1 LILPAD
7 SSIYR
12 SSAKGIFGVRTPF
25 PPSKCPFFYGWVIVF
40 AATLGS
46 IFSIPGQ
53 TMGFSVFTDILIKE
67 LGLSRIELS
76 LAYCV
81 GTMAS
86 GFSLPWLGR
95 VLDKWGE
102 RRMAVASTMATG
114 LVLLFLA
121 HSVQLSSSLAQIIPS
136 GIAAFL
142 IIGVGFFL
150 IRVSA
155 QGVLSMTCRN
165 AIGKWFDHQR
175 GLALAVSGVL
185 VSFSYSIAPRAL
197 DWLIARYHYD
207 GAWLVMGTA
216 TIAVM
221 CPLAWL
227 LFRDTPEEDGLLM
240 DGGKKTDR
248 ALKNPDM
255 HIHHDFTRDEA
266 LRDYSF
272 WAFNLSLAF
281 FGLYA
286 TAFTFHIVS
295 LGEELSFTR
304 SDILSLF
311 IPIAFVSV
319 TTNLTFG
326 IINSRVKL
334 KTLLLV
340 MNLGCFSA
348 ALGMLFLNQPGG
360 IPAYVIGSGI
370 AGGGFVSL
378 SGIVFPRF
386 YGRKHLG
393 AIGGVN
399 MASMV
404 MGSGIGPLLFG
415 WCHHATAS
423 YRIILLLSV
432 VIPML
437 LAVMSLKADNPQRK
451 LTGGK

>member
-1 LILPAD
+1 
-7 SSIYR
+7 
-12 SSAKGIFGVRTPF
+12 
-25 PPSKCPFFYGWVIVF
+25 
-40 AATLGS
+40 
-46 IFSIPGQ
+46 
-53 TMGFSVFTDILIKE
+53 MGFSVFTDILIKE

-81 GTMAS
+81 GTVAS

-95 VLDKWGE
+95 VLDQWGE

-207 GAWLVMGTA
+207 GAWFVMGTV

-221 CPLAWL
+221 GPLAWL

-326 IINSRVKL
+326 IINSRLKL

>member
-1 LILPAD
+1 
-7 SSIYR
+7 
-12 SSAKGIFGVRTPF
+12 
-25 PPSKCPFFYGWVIVF
+25 
-40 AATLGS
+40 
-46 IFSIPGQ
+46 
-53 TMGFSVFTDILIKE
+53 MGFSVFTDILIRE

-76 LAYCV
+76 LAYCL
-81 GTMAS
+81 GTVAS

-95 VLDKWGE
+95 VLDRWGE
-102 RRMAVASTMATG
+102 RKMAVASIVATG
-114 LVLLFLA
+114 VVLLFLA
-121 HSVQLSSSLAQIIPS
+121 NSVQLSSALAQVLPS

-142 IIGVGFFL
+142 VIGVGFFL
-150 IRVSA
+150 IRAAA

-165 AIGKWFDHQR
+165 AIGKWFDHKR

-197 DWLIARYHYD
+197 DWLIERYHYD
-207 GAWLVMGTA
+207 GAWFIMGTV
-216 TIAVM
+216 TIAIM
-221 CPLAWL
+221 GPLAWL

-240 DGGKKTDR
+240 DGGKKTDK

-255 HIHHDFTRDEA
+255 QIHQDVTCDQA

-286 TAFTFHIVS
+286 TAFTFHIIS
-295 LGEELSFTR
+295 LGEELSFKR

-311 IPIAFVSV
+311 IPIAFISV

-326 IINSRVKL
+326 IISARLKL
-334 KTLLLV
+334 KRLLLV
-340 MNLGCFSA
+340 MNLGCLSA
-348 ALGMLFLNQPGG
+348 AMGMLFLNQPGG
-360 IPAYVIGSGI
+360 IPAYVIGTGI

-404 MGSGIGPLLFG
+404 IGSGIGPLLFG
-415 WCHHATAS
+415 WCHHATGS
-423 YRIILLLSV
+423 YRIILLISV

-437 LAVMSLKADNPQRK
+437 LAIMSLKADNPQRK
-451 LTGGK
+451 FTADN

>member
-1 LILPAD
+1 
-7 SSIYR
+7 
-12 SSAKGIFGVRTPF
+12 
-25 PPSKCPFFYGWVIVF
+25 
-40 AATLGS
+40 
-46 IFSIPGQ
+46 
-53 TMGFSVFTDILIKE
+53 MGFSVFTDILIRE

-76 LAYCV
+76 LAYCL
-81 GTMAS
+81 GTVAS

-95 VLDKWGE
+95 VLDRWGE
-102 RRMAVASTMATG
+102 RKMAVASIVATG
-114 LVLLFLA
+114 VVLLFLA
-121 HSVQLSSSLAQIIPS
+121 NSVQLSSALAQVLPS

-142 IIGVGFFL
+142 VIGVGFFL
-150 IRVSA
+150 IRAAA

-165 AIGKWFDHQR
+165 SIGKWFDHKR

-197 DWLIARYHYD
+197 DWLIERYHYD
-207 GAWLVMGTA
+207 GAWFIMGTV
-216 TIAVM
+216 TIAIM
-221 CPLAWL
+221 GPLAWL

-240 DGGKKTDR
+240 DGGKKTDK

-255 HIHHDFTRDEA
+255 QIHQDVTRDQA

-286 TAFTFHIVS
+286 TAFTFHIIS
-295 LGEELSFTR
+295 LGEELSFKR

-311 IPIAFVSV
+311 IPIAFISV

-326 IINSRVKL
+326 IISARLKL
-334 KTLLLV
+334 KRLLLV
-340 MNLGCFSA
+340 MNLGCLSA
-348 ALGMLFLNQPGG
+348 AVGMLFLNQPGG
-360 IPAYVIGSGI
+360 IPAYVIGTGI

-404 MGSGIGPLLFG
+404 IGSGIGPLLFG
-415 WCHHATAS
+415 WCHHATGS
-423 YRIILLLSV
+423 YRIILLISV

-437 LAVMSLKADNPQRK
+437 LAIMSLKADNPQRK
-451 LTGGK
+451 FTADN

>member
-81 GTMAS
+81 GTVAS

-95 VLDKWGE
+95 VLDQWGE

-207 GAWLVMGTA
+207 GAWFVMGTV

-221 CPLAWL
+221 GPLAWL

-326 IINSRVKL
+326 IINSRLKL

-432 VIPML
+432 VVPML

>member
-1 LILPAD
+1 
-7 SSIYR
+7 
-12 SSAKGIFGVRTPF
+12 
-25 PPSKCPFFYGWVIVF
+25 
-40 AATLGS
+40 
-46 IFSIPGQ
+46 
-53 TMGFSVFTDILIKE
+53 MGFSVFTDILIRE

-76 LAYCV
+76 LAYCL
-81 GTMAS
+81 GTVAS

-95 VLDKWGE
+95 VLDRWGE
-102 RRMAVASTMATG
+102 RKMAVASIVATG
-114 LVLLFLA
+114 VVLLFLA
-121 HSVQLSSSLAQIIPS
+121 NSVQLSSALAQVLPS

-142 IIGVGFFL
+142 VIGVGFFL
-150 IRVSA
+150 IRAAA

-165 AIGKWFDHQR
+165 AIGKWFDHKR

-197 DWLIARYHYD
+197 DWLIERYHYD
-207 GAWLVMGTA
+207 GAWFIMGTV
-216 TIAVM
+216 TIAIM
-221 CPLAWL
+221 GPLAWL

-240 DGGKKTDR
+240 DGGKKTDK

-255 HIHHDFTRDEA
+255 QIHQDVTRDQA

-286 TAFTFHIVS
+286 TAFTFHIIS
-295 LGEELSFTR
+295 LGEELSFKR

-311 IPIAFVSV
+311 IPIAFISV

-326 IINSRVKL
+326 IISARLKL
-334 KTLLLV
+334 KRLLLV
-340 MNLGCFSA
+340 MNLGCLSA
-348 ALGMLFLNQPGG
+348 AMGMLFLNQPGG
-360 IPAYVIGSGI
+360 IPAYVIGTGI

-404 MGSGIGPLLFG
+404 IGSGIGPLLFG
-415 WCHHATAS
+415 WCHHATGS
-423 YRIILLLSV
+423 YRIILLISV

-437 LAVMSLKADNPQRK
+437 LAIMSLKADNPQRK
-451 LTGGK
+451 FTADN